1 VDEKRRVVRFCDI
14 RCGYQKDSRYAST
27 VIFNNRQAGDAGV
40 LSTQPLWGRVA
51 MTSRCGMLG
60 ILIVFSC
67 QRTHRSRDTAQGLRS
82 IEIE

>member
-1 VDEKRRVVRFCDI
+1 
-14 RCGYQKDSRYAST
+14 
-27 VIFNNRQAGDAGV
+27 
-40 LSTQPLWGRVA
+40 